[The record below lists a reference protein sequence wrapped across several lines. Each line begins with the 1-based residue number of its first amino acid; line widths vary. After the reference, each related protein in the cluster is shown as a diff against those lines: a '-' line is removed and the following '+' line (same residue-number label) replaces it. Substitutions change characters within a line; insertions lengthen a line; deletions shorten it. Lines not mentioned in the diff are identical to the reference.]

1 MPVIRSVPGPLQ
13 AVSPHGA
20 ALIDVIFACGLLVVM
35 CAVAVPIVQTTQEHD
50 APRLAARY
58 LATRLQSLRIEAVRR
73 NRVVAL
79 RFDPDA
85 SGRMAAYTDGDGD
98 GVLERDIDAG
108 IDPPLGLA
116 FRLDDLFQTVTLRVA
131 ATVPSPDGSGM
142 VAEGSDP
149 VRIGRSN
156 LVSLSPLGSATAGT
170 IYLAGRAGSQFCV
183 RIFGATGR
191 VRVLWFDR
199 TSGTWR
205 QE

>member
-1 MPVIRSVPGPLQ
+1 MSVIRSVRAPLRG
-13 AVSPHGA
+13 VSPRGA
-20 ALIDVIFACGLLVVM
+20 ALIDVIFACGLVVVM

-50 APRLAARY
+50 TPRLAARY

-79 RFDPDA
+79 RFDPDVPGRLA
-85 SGRMAAYTDGDGD
+85 SYVDGDGD

-108 IDPPLGLA
+108 IDPPLGIA

-131 ATVPSPDGSGM
+131 ATVPSPDGSGT
-142 VAEGSDP
+142 VLEGSDP